1 MDSNQK
7 LLRLAAAQGVLRAKD
22 VESIGLTRVHLQRL
36 TQAGKL
42 ERVSRGTY
50 RLPESEGSAPASL
63 VHLAA
68 RVPNGVVCLLSALH
82 LHGLTTQIPHE
93 WWVAVPTGSRVP
105 SFADLPLRFV
115 RMAEAMHRIGVEEKV
130 VDGVRIRVH
139 DLEKSVVDCFRW
151 RHRLGQDVAL
161 EAIREYAQISRPR
174 VRVLMHY
181 AEVCRVARA
190 MRPYLDAIA

>member
-7 LLRLAAAQGVLRAKD
+7 LLRLAAAQGILRAKD
-22 VESIGLTRVHLQRL
+22 IESIGLTRVHLQRL
-36 TQAGKL
+36 TQAGLL
-42 ERVSRGTY
+42 ERVSRGIY
-50 RLPESEGSAPASL
+50 RLPERETDAPPSIAHLSAKI
-63 VHLAA
+63 
-68 RVPNGVVCLLSALH
+68 PNGVVCLLSALH
-82 LHGLTTQIPHE
+82 LHGLTTQLPRE

-105 SFADLPLRFV
+105 SAAGLPLRFV
-115 RMAEAMHRIGVEEKV
+115 RMASAMHRIGVEEKV
-130 VDGVRIRVH
+130 VAGVRVRVH

-151 RHRLGQDVAL
+151 RHRLGLDVAL
-161 EAIREYAQISRPR
+161 EAIREYARISRPR